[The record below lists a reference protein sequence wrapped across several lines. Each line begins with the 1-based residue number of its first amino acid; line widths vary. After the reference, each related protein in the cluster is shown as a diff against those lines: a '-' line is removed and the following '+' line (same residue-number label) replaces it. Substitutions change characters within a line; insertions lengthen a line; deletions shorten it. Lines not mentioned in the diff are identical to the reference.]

1 MTRFESVIQFL
12 LTALHEKKNKKSS
25 KKNELL
31 IGTLYV
37 YLFFF
42 VFSLGQIVQIL
53 FNFREEAY
61 QREVRGPRKFLVS
74 VEEVDISGY
83 KNGLPKIL
91 AKGNW
96 K

>member
-91 AKGNW
+91 AKGN
-96 K
+96 

>member
-12 LTALHEKKNKKSS
+12 LTALHKKKNKKSS
-25 KKNELL
+25 KKTNY
-31 IGTLYV
+31 LYWGYV
-37 YLFFF
+37 VCLFIFF

-91 AKGNW
+91 AKGN
-96 K
+96 

>member
-12 LTALHEKKNKKSS
+12 LTALHGKKKK
-25 KKNELL
+25 KKAVKKR
-31 IGTLYV
+31 ITYRYV
-37 YLFFF
+37 VCLFIFF

-91 AKGNW
+91 AKGN
-96 K
+96 